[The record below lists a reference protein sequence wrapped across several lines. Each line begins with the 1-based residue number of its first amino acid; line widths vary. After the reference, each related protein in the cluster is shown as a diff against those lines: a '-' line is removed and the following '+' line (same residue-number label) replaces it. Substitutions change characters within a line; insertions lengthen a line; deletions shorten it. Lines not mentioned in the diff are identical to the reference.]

1 MMFCATRSCSTQQ
14 DILYKLQN
22 WANHSS
28 LEPWLELSWGCA
40 WRCDSQISKPRKTV
54 NIWGYKLASM

>member
-1 MMFCATRSCSTQQ
+1 MMFCATWSCSTQQ
-14 DILYKLQN
+14 DILYKFQN

-40 WRCDSQISKPRKTV
+40 WRCDSQISKPRKTD
-54 NIWGYKLASM
+54 IRG